1 MNSNRIVLALIVG
14 ISWASQSVC
23 FATLVS
29 SNDLTAATEERT
41 IEEFKEYLAE
51 KIPNL
56 SDEQLE
62 AIGQQADVDGD
73 GEISEEEFDN
83 RMEAVRT
90 VMARPGQMDED
101 EQQETDDA
109 EKQDAAGDE
118 NAAGDDKESDENA
131 DESDKKSTQPTKP
144 TKPKNDDEQEFQLPS
159 AEVLIVTSGELA
171 EAWQDFAIW
180 KTKTGRPTKIITTDH
195 IEEEFEGD
203 DIQQK
208 IRLCCLQHISDS
220 GTRFVI
226 LGGDS
231 EGDGGQV
238 PDRDTDHSECKM
250 LPYDNIP
257 TDLYYVSEKDWD
269 ANDDGV
275 YGKFEDDMDAVTYTN
290 PNACIGRIPVRT
302 AKDVQ
307 AYTNKVIAYESKY
320 PVGQFA
326 NRMVYTCP
334 EKFAYKKLGTSTEQ
348 LAENWENGTVSKFYG
363 NETPWDD
370 QKKGDH
376 DLTSDNW
383 VKMINERGAA
393 KMHMHGHGIL
403 PFWVLESESKVTK
416 STVADLE
423 NENAYPIITT
433 VSCLTGQYDNR
444 QDPSISEAMI
454 RQPNAG
460 AIAVLAPSRE
470 GVPFMLNPRKD
481 MRLMMTEGK
490 MDGTTTAYTKFW
502 ISALKDRMT
511 IGEAFKQVKM
521 DMESMA
527 RQNDGF
533 HMLQCEL
540 NLLGDPTL
548 DPRPEPPTNLD
559 GRVRVR
565 DNTIVVRGF
574 TGATLCIWNGS
585 DHYEIVNVGDSR
597 ITTIDLEGKE
607 GTYSVAA
614 YGSGFNT
621 WLKEGLEVEAEEEEE
636 DAEEE
641 DAEEKAETETE

>member
-83 RMEAVRT
+83 RMDAVRT

-109 EKQDAAGDE
+109 EEQDAAGDE

-238 PDRDTDHSECKM
+238 PDRDTDHSECKIC
-250 LPYDNIP
+250 L
-257 TDLYYVSEKDWD
+257 LY
-269 ANDDGV
+269 
-275 YGKFEDDMDAVTYTN
+275 
-290 PNACIGRIPVRT
+290 
-302 AKDVQ
+302 
-307 AYTNKVIAYESKY
+307 
-320 PVGQFA
+320 
-326 NRMVYTCP
+326 
-334 EKFAYKKLGTSTEQ
+334 TS
-348 LAENWENGTVSKFYG
+348 
-363 NETPWDD
+363 
-370 QKKGDH
+370 
-376 DLTSDNW
+376 
-383 VKMINERGAA
+383 
-393 KMHMHGHGIL
+393 
-403 PFWVLESESKVTK
+403 
-416 STVADLE
+416 
-423 NENAYPIITT
+423 
-433 VSCLTGQYDNR
+433 
-444 QDPSISEAMI
+444 PS
-454 RQPNAG
+454 
-460 AIAVLAPSRE
+460 
-470 GVPFMLNPRKD
+470 PR
-481 MRLMMTEGK
+481 
-490 MDGTTTAYTKFW
+490 
-502 ISALKDRMT
+502 
-511 IGEAFKQVKM
+511 
-521 DMESMA
+521 
-527 RQNDGF
+527 
-533 HMLQCEL
+533 
-540 NLLGDPTL
+540 
-548 DPRPEPPTNLD
+548 
-559 GRVRVR
+559 
-565 DNTIVVRGF
+565 
-574 TGATLCIWNGS
+574 
-585 DHYEIVNVGDSR
+585 DS
-597 ITTIDLEGKE
+597 
-607 GTYSVAA
+607 
-614 YGSGFNT
+614 
-621 WLKEGLEVEAEEEEE
+621 
-636 DAEEE
+636 
-641 DAEEKAETETE
+641 